1 MAVTAGD
8 NSKSPSC
15 QVNHLDSLSHYLQE
29 FKLIN
34 ILHLKL
40 YINIYK
46 LISHFYIMKCE
57 RGNNPSTTDTCN
69 PAKDS
74 KINNC
79 KAGKCVCGDGSTG
92 TNGVCLAASTVPE
105 CRNSKGTLATRGDQ
119 GASNT
124 CKVRSSDTTKS

>member
-1 MAVTAGD
+1 
-8 NSKSPSC
+8 
-15 QVNHLDSLSHYLQE
+15 
-29 FKLIN
+29 
-34 ILHLKL
+34 
-40 YINIYK
+40 
-46 LISHFYIMKCE
+46 MKCE

-105 CRNSKGTLATRGDQ
+105 CRNSKGTLTTRGDQ

-124 CKVRSSDTTKS
+124 CKVPSSDTTKILCKNIIVEIKSQYTFLMLSIYIVYRYIMFDKECNRTE

>member
-1 MAVTAGD
+1 
-8 NSKSPSC
+8 
-15 QVNHLDSLSHYLQE
+15 
-29 FKLIN
+29 
-34 ILHLKL
+34 
-40 YINIYK
+40 
-46 LISHFYIMKCE
+46 MKCE

-124 CKVRSSDTTKS
+124 CKVPSSDTTKILCKNILYL